1 MGPLM
6 VIAQLDECLLAE
18 TDYTVPVLLDIVAS
32 HRLHPI
38 AHSWVR
44 LRVLRGLVL
53 DYICHQS
60 NMQTKRL
67 HISGLTPAISE
78 KDLNS
83 RFSVFGTVK
92 DVHGVG
98 QLNAVGQPR
107 NFAFLSLEATSENIS
122 KCTPVSFHNFMF
134 CLISPKA

>member
-1 MGPLM
+1 M
-6 VIAQLDECLLAE
+6 VIAQLDECLLAG
-18 TDYTVPVLLDIVAS
+18 TDYTVPVLLDSVAS

-38 AHSWVR
+38 ARSWVR
-44 LRVLRGLVL
+44 PRVLRGQLVSTTSA
-53 DYICHQS
+53 HQS
-60 NMQTKRL
+60 NMQTKRF

-92 DVHGVG
+92 AVHGVG

-107 NFAFLSLEATSENIS
+107 NFAFLSLEATPEKIS
-122 KCTPVSFHNFMF
+122 KCKPVSSHNSMLS
-134 CLISPKA
+134 LI

>member
-1 MGPLM
+1 MGKTKSPQGLG
-6 VIAQLDECLLAE
+6 LD
-18 TDYTVPVLLDIVAS
+18 D
-32 HRLHPI
+32 
-38 AHSWVR
+38 
-44 LRVLRGLVL
+44 
-53 DYICHQS
+53 ICHQS

-83 RFSVFGTVK
+83 RFSVFGIVK

-122 KCTPVSFHNFMF
+122 KCMPVSFRNFVF